1 VPGVA
6 SRAVMAVISMK
17 TPTPTFKAELVS
29 FRQRLAPV
37 IPYTDPD
44 RKREF
49 ERKQKM
55 HLAVLDRWLE
65 HPDAEKPWMMLK
77 AKSRELLLPGLF
89 IAEVLQRREV
99 ADDLDRRISGQ
110 AGLEKQT
117 EARVKELMRRPV
129 RGERLKAAAARQ
141 ERLDDLARD
150 STPFGREGLV
160 AARQHFVRELTKR
173 FVSMTGRKLDEA
185 VRILTEVCF
194 GEPETIEMV
203 RRASRRDRS
212 TRPRK

>member
-1 VPGVA
+1 MMT
-6 SRAVMAVISMK
+6 S
-17 TPTPTFKAELVS
+17 TPTFLAELRA
-29 FRQRLAPV
+29 FRQRLAPP

-44 RKREF
+44 PTYEREF

-55 HLAVLDRWLE
+55 YIEVLDRWIE
-65 HPDAEKPWMMLK
+65 HPDAEEPWIKLK

-89 IAEVLQRREV
+89 IAEILQRREV

-117 EARVKELMRRPV
+117 EVRIKELVRRPV
-129 RGERLKAAAARQ
+129 RGEKLRSAATRQ
-141 ERLDDLARD
+141 ERLDDLAEA

-160 AARQHFVRELTKR
+160 AARQHFVRELRKR
-173 FVSMTGRKLDEA
+173 FVSLTGRPLDEA
-185 VRILTEVCF
+185 VRILTEVSF
-194 GEPETIEMV
+194 GKPATTEMV